1 MLTLTH
7 QVVLGS
13 KSPRRQQL
21 LKDLGLPF
29 TIRTIE
35 VDEHFPDHLVA
46 QDIPMYL
53 AAIKAEAYRSTL
65 APNEL
70 LITADT
76 VVWINGQVLNKPGNR
91 QEALEM
97 LRTLN
102 GQSHEVYTAVGL
114 TTTLAHSCFY
124 DRTEVTFSQ
133 LEDAE
138 LEHYV
143 DHYKPFDKAGSYGI
157 QDWIGLIGIDSL
169 RGSYFNVM
177 GLPVHKLYQAL
188 KAFAHHA

>member
-21 LKDLGLPF
+21 LQDLGLAF
-29 TIRTIE
+29 TVRTIE

-114 TTTLAHSCFY
+114 TTTQAHSCFY

-143 DHYKPFDKAGSYGI
+143 DHYKPFDKAGSYGV
-157 QDWIGLIGIDSL
+157 QDWIGLIGIASL

-177 GLPVHKLYQAL
+177 GLPVHKLYHAL
-188 KAFAHHA
+188 KAFAIAP

>member
-21 LKDLGLPF
+21 LKDLGLSF
-29 TIRTIE
+29 TTRAIE

-76 VVWINGQVLNKPGNR
+76 VVWINGHVLNKPDNR
-91 QEALEM
+91 EEALEM
-97 LRTLN
+97 LNTLN

-114 TTTLAHSCFY
+114 TTTDSHSCFY
-124 DRTEVTFSQ
+124 DQTEVTFRQ
-133 LEDAE
+133 LDEAE
-138 LEHYV
+138 LAYYV

-177 GLPVHKLYQAL
+177 GLPVHKLYHAL
-188 KAFAHHA
+188 KAFARHA